1 MPLESHLY
9 TEGPRLSDFL
19 LAEVLRDWTRESV
32 ILAPSTVDL
41 PIGTVLA
48 LNATGAY
55 VPYMT
60 DLTESTAADKATA
73 VLIQKISVNTNEQL
87 VVAVTRGCVLAK
99 THLYFVPGVTDT
111 EKNTAIADL
120 KALGIVCKE

>member
-32 ILAPSTVDL
+32 ILAPTTVNL
-41 PIGTVLA
+41 PLGTVLA
-48 LNATGAY
+48 PDAAGEL

-60 DLTESTAADKATA
+60 DLTESTSADQALA
-73 VLIQKISVNTNEQL
+73 VLIQN
-87 VVAVTRGCVLAK
+87 VVASTKNQAVIAVTRGCVLAK
-99 THLYFVPGVTDT
+99 AHLYFISGVTET